1 MGGPYQTYNLFLSLK
16 TLERVISMKDKNKE
30 LAARLRKW
38 YAGGEKGLL
47 TLCEIEGAPPAVI
60 AQAKNWYKKG
70 YARFDAIVKELEK
83 DDE

>member
-1 MGGPYQTYNLFLSLK
+1 MWTTVVLRLLLFEHQIPLQS
-16 TLERVISMKDKNKE
+16 NKE
-30 LAARLRKW
+30 LAARLRRW

-83 DDE
+83 NDE